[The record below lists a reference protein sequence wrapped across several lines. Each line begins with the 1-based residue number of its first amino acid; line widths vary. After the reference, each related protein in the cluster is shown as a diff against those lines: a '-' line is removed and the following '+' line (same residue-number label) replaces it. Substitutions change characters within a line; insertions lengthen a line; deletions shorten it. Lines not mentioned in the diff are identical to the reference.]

1 MLFAYLSLVLAV
13 IACLVA
19 AKAISEKSELEY
31 ITQKLDERIHDLELY
46 YEEVEEIKERLKDA
60 PIEKLDEIARQE
72 EAYYQGLQN
81 IFNYGGAIARLNVE
95 ALENE

>member
-1 MLFAYLSLVLAV
+1 MITAICLAMCIGVLAAF
-13 IACLVA
+13 IVA
-19 AKAISEKSELEY
+19 ALRIDDLN
-31 ITQKLDERIHDLELY
+31 ERIHDLELY

-60 PIEKLDEIARQE
+60 PIEKLDELARQE

>member
-1 MLFAYLSLVLAV
+1 MLLTYLSLVLAL
-13 IACLVA
+13 IACFAA

-31 ITQKLDERIHDLELY
+31 MTQKLDERIHDLELY

-60 PIEKLDEIARQE
+60 PIEKLDELARQE

-81 IFNYGGAIARLNVE
+81 IFNYGGVIPRLNLG
-95 ALENE
+95 ALEHD